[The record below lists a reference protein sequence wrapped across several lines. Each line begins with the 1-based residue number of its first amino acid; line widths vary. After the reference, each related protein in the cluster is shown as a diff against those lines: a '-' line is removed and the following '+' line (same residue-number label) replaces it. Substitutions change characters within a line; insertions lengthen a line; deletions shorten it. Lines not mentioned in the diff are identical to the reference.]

1 MQLSRQSAM
10 ESGAGVP
17 LIVKGHGHHIWNSPG
32 KQYIEGL
39 SGLSTSTRAMDVSAW
54 PK

>member
-1 MQLSRQSAM
+1 MHFSRQSAM

-17 LIVKGHGHHIWNSPG
+17 IIVKGHGHHIWDSPG
-32 KQYIEGL
+32 KQYIDGL
-39 SGLSTSTRAMDVSAW
+39 SGLFTSTRTMDVSAW